1 MFLPLP
7 PIRHRLAFKLI
18 LSVGIVLLVSMS
30 IWALVNIGYQKQKAM
45 DNIISGIDRLTTTIR
60 LGTHYAMMLNS
71 RDDINQIITNIG
83 RQKEI
88 ENIRLYNKAGRIKFS
103 NQGDEVEVVT
113 DIEDEACFVCHR
125 SDPPLIDLNLT
136 ERVRIFSAPE
146 GHRLLGII
154 SPIPNEPGCATG
166 ECHFHPQDKQILGAL
181 DLVVSLAAVD
191 QEIHQLERG
200 ILGQT
205 LSVFICASA
214 ILFIFV
220 LRFVNHPIQRLIA
233 GTRAIARGEYGT
245 EVAVR
250 QVDEMGL
257 LADAINHMGSEID
270 RNHAKL
276 NKQRK
281 EYQNLFEQVPCLIT
295 VQDRHYRLLNYN
307 REFARRFAPQA
318 GDFCYKAYKGRDD
331 KCKECPVEK
340 TFRDGKSYATE
351 ESGINKDGTDTH
363 WIVKTSPIFD
373 DAGRIVAAMEI
384 SLDIT
389 ERRHLEIDLERSERK
404 YHATFNNIPNP
415 VFVLDKESFRILDAN
430 RSVAGVYGLPAEE
443 LVGHSFLELFAEDER
458 DHFAFKLATAT
469 VINQARQSAKSGK
482 PLSVNIRVSP
492 SEYAG
497 HEVLLVTISDITKRL
512 EAEQQLIQASKMA
525 TLGEMATGIAHELNQ
540 PLSVIKT
547 ASSFCM
553 RKFHQGRPLDAT
565 TLQTL
570 LEKMDSNADRATK
583 IIHHMRQFARKAE
596 TALERIHLHAVLA
609 SAFEIFSQQLKVRG
623 IEVIW
628 QTAPDLPKILA
639 DPGRLEQVFINL
651 LINARDAI
659 AAKPPPHTGEAACNQ
674 IVVTTWLDA
683 ARACV
688 YCRICDTGIGLPAG
702 KADRLFEPFFTTK
715 EPGKGT
721 GLGLSISY
729 GIVKECGGTIQAM
742 ANEGGGACL
751 VLEFPVPGTTTLPAD
766 EPNDGRQPAEDFAH
780 GRRLDG

>member
-1 MFLPLP
+1 MFNSLP

-18 LSVGIVLLVSMS
+18 LLVGIVLLISMS
-30 IWALVNIGYQKQKAM
+30 VWAFVNIDYQKQKAM
-45 DNIISGIDRLTTTIR
+45 DNIIAGIDRLTTTIL

-88 ENIRLYNKAGRIKFS
+88 EKIRLYNKAGQIKFS
-103 NQGDEVEVVT
+103 NQPDEVEAVT
-113 DIEDEACFVCHR
+113 DIEDDACAICHR
-125 SDPPLIDLNLT
+125 NDPPLIDLKVG

-154 SPIPNEPGCATG
+154 SPIRNEPGCATG
-166 ECHFHPQDKQILGAL
+166 ECHFHPEDKMILGAL
-181 DLVVSLAAVD
+181 DLVVSLAATD
-191 QEIHQLERG
+191 KEIQQVEGG
-200 ILGQT
+200 IIGQT
-205 LSVFICASA
+205 LSVFICTSA
-214 ILFIFV
+214 LLFLFV

-233 GTRAIARGEYGT
+233 GTRMIAQGDYQT
-245 EVAVR
+245 EVVVR

-257 LADAINHMGSEID
+257 LANAINHMGSEIG

-295 VQDRHYRLLNYN
+295 VQDRNYRLLNYN
-307 REFARRFAPQA
+307 REFADRFAPKP
-318 GDFCYKAYKGRDD
+318 GDYCYRAYKGRDR
-331 KCKECPVEK
+331 KCEECPVEK

-351 ESGINKDGTDTH
+351 ESGINKDGTASY
-363 WIVKTSPIFD
+363 WIVKTSPLFD
-373 DAGRIVAAMEI
+373 EAGQIVAAMEI

-389 ERRHLEIDLERSERK
+389 DRRRLEIDLEHSERK

-415 VFVLDKESFRILDAN
+415 VFVLDKNSLEILDCN
-430 RSVAGVYGLPAEE
+430 RSVTGVYTYAVAE
-443 LVGHSFLELFAEDER
+443 LVGRSFLDLFAADER

-469 VINQARQSAKSGK
+469 VINQIRQKTKSGRI
-482 PLSVNIRVSP
+482 LSVNIRISP

-497 HEVLLVTISDITKRL
+497 REVLLVTTSDITKRL
-512 EAEQQLIQASKMA
+512 QAEQQLIQASKMA

-547 ASSFCM
+547 ASSFCLKKL
-553 RKFHQGRPLDAT
+553 RQSQPLDAEV
-565 TLQTL
+565 LQTL
-570 LEKMDSNADRATK
+570 VEKVDGNADRATK

-596 TALERIHLHAVLA
+596 TVLSRVHLHTVLE
-609 SAFEIFSQQLKVRG
+609 SAFDIFSQQLKVRG
-623 IEVIW
+623 IEVVW
-628 QTAPDLPKILA
+628 DLAPDLPKILA

-659 AAKPPPHTGEAACNQ
+659 TAKPPLPPGE
-674 IVVTTWLDA
+674 VVTERIRIAT
-683 ARACV
+683 
-688 YCRICDTGIGLPAG
+688 CRDMDRGRVVCEVSDTGVGLPVG
-702 KADRLFEPFFTTK
+702 VTERLFEPFFTTK

-729 GIVKECGGTIQAM
+729 GIIQECGGTIRARPD
-742 ANEGGGACL
+742 AVGGACF
-751 VLEFPVPGTTTLPAD
+751 VLEFPVPGYASPNSFPVGGEPAHQ
-766 EPNDGRQPAEDFAH
+766 RH
-780 GRRLDG
+780 T